1 MKKWRNFMKIGIDK
15 IGFYAPSTFI
25 DMVNLGEARDVDPNK
40 YIKGLGQEQMAVTPE
55 SEDAVSLAANAALNI
70 LTEEDKEAIDMVI
83 VGSES
88 GVDNSKAIAV
98 WVHEQVGINKNARS
112 FEIKQACYGATAGL
126 KMAVG
131 HVALNPES
139 KVLVVGSDVARYGLN
154 TGGEPT
160 QGAGAVAMLVSKDPS
175 VAVVNNDSVAYTKSI
190 PDFWRPVY
198 SEFAMVDGKY
208 SNEAYLSF
216 LSEVWKGYKEQNGLS
231 THDFKTLLFHTPY
244 TKMGKK
250 ALLELG
256 NYEEETEIDRF
267 MAYYDTSRYYNKLI
281 GNIYTGSL
289 YLSLLSLLEQADDL
303 ESGDRLGLYS
313 YGSGA
318 VGEFF
323 SIELVDGF
331 EGKLFTDNH
340 KALLDNRQELSLE
353 DYEKAIEFSL
363 PKDGSTLETNKDYNQ
378 AGQVVLDK
386 VKDHIR
392 SYKKL

>member
-1 MKKWRNFMKIGIDK
+1 MKIGIDK
-15 IGFYAPSTFI
+15 IGFYAPSTYI

-160 QGAGAVAMLVSKDPS
+160 QGAGAVAMLVTKDPS

-250 ALLELG
+250 ALLELA

-386 VKDHIR
+386 VEDHIR

>member
-1 MKKWRNFMKIGIDK
+1 MKIGIDK

-25 DMVNLGEARDVDPNK
+25 GMVNLGEARDVDPNK

-55 SEDAVSLAANAALNI
+55 SEDAVSLAANAALSI

-160 QGAGAVAMLVSKDPS
+160 QGAGAVAMLVTKDPS

-231 THDFKTLLFHTPY
+231 THDFKTFLFHTPY

-256 NYEEETEIDRF
+256 NYEEKTEIDRF

-378 AGQVVLDK
+378 VGQVVLDK
-386 VKDHIR
+386 VEDHIR

>member
-1 MKKWRNFMKIGIDK
+1 MKIGIDK

-55 SEDAVSLAANAALNI
+55 SEDAVSLAANAALSI

-160 QGAGAVAMLVSKDPS
+160 QGAGAVAMLVTKDPS

-231 THDFKTLLFHTPY
+231 THDFKTFLFHTPY

-256 NYEEETEIDRF
+256 NYEEKTEIDRF

-331 EGKLFTDNH
+331 EGKLYTDNH

-378 AGQVVLDK
+378 VGQVVLDK
-386 VKDHIR
+386 VEDHIR